1 MMEAPSCA
9 DALRARLAAGTP
21 TCLMAIRAW
30 PLAEAVHAAATSG
43 HHGVYIDMQHG
54 AITLERAANLCLVA
68 AALQLPALVRLPAFD
83 HALIGAVL
91 DHGATGILVPDVEDL
106 RTAWNAV
113 AASRHPPAGRRSIAA
128 RRGFATEPRPFVAP
142 MLETPRGVG
151 VAAEIAALAGVDALV
166 VGSGD
171 LAAHL
176 SDPGQLEAQLA
187 AVLAAGRRHGC
198 PVVVAG
204 LRDAGAAR
212 RAVDAGA
219 ACCFITG
226 TDIAYLM
233 AGAQRQLAAFGDVF
247 ADPVRGAEGRAGAGA
262 P

>member
-1 MMEAPSCA
+1 MGAPSCA
-9 DALRARLAAGTP
+9 DALRARLAAGRP
-21 TCLMAIRAW
+21 TCMMAIRAW

-54 AITLERAANLCLVA
+54 AITLESAANLCLVA

-106 RTAWNAV
+106 RTARDAV

-151 VAAEIAALAGVDALV
+151 VAADIAALAGVDALV

-171 LAAHL
+171 LAANL
-176 SDPGQLEAQLA
+176 PDPGLLDAQLA
-187 AVLAAGRRHGC
+187 TVVAAGRRHGC

-226 TDIAYLM
+226 TDIAYLID
-233 AGAQRQLAAFGDVF
+233 GASRQLAAFREAF
-247 ADPVRGAEGRAGAGA
+247 ADPVHLARGSAGTGV